1 MIVNLPL
8 FDVVQFICFEKHDK
22 RAKPENTFPK
32 TWIIEVILLGFSP
45 WWANEN
51 RRFTG
56 IGESG

>member
-1 MIVNLPL
+1 MPL